1 MRHKVET
8 SKNRAARS
16 IMMAQ
21 NMVKLANATGNPA
34 DPEVAQVA
42 KRRRFTNQYKLKIT
56 TEADKC
62 TQRGDIG
69 MLLRRE
75 GLYSWHLKYFRE
87 WRDNMSSEKK
97 PSPKSSTI
105 VQLRNELAR
114 TTRENNRLKLKLKR
128 ANSMLDLQ
136 KKMAEIYQNEIA
148 ENCESEA

>member
-1 MRHKVET
+1 
-8 SKNRAARS
+8 
-16 IMMAQ
+16 MAQ

-42 KRRRFTNQYKLKIT
+42 KRRRFTNQYKLEIT

-87 WRDNMSSEKK
+87 WRDNMSTEKK

-105 VQLRNELAR
+105 AQLRNELAR

>member
-1 MRHKVET
+1 
-8 SKNRAARS
+8 
-16 IMMAQ
+16 MAQ
-21 NMVKLANATGNPA
+21 NMIKLANGTGNSA

-56 TEADKC
+56 AEADQC

-75 GLYSWHLKYFRE
+75 GLYSWHLKYFRQ
-87 WRDNMSSEKK
+87 WRDNMSPEKK
-97 PSPKSSTI
+97 PAPKSATI
-105 VQLRNELAR
+105 AQLRNELAR
-114 TTRENNRLKLKLKR
+114 TTRENERLKLKLKK

-148 ENCESEA
+148 DNCENEA

>member
-1 MRHKVET
+1 
-8 SKNRAARS
+8 
-16 IMMAQ
+16 MAE
-21 NMVKLANATGNPA
+21 NMVKLTNGTGNSA

-42 KRRRFTNQYKLKIT
+42 KRRRFTNRYKLKIT
-56 TEADKC
+56 AEADKC

-87 WRDNMSSEKK
+87 WRDNMTPEKK

-105 VQLRNELAR
+105 AQLRNELAR
-114 TTRENNRLKLKLKR
+114 TTRENERLKLKLKK
-128 ANSMLDLQ
+128 ANCMLDLQ

-148 ENCESEA
+148 DNCENEA